1 MFILL
6 CNFPEF
12 DELWLSG
19 SHYALFISLNI
30 IYQARMRNNGLLT
43 TALKQELS
51 LLQSIS
57 LSGAPENLQTIKQS
71 LIDSLQTQI
80 SWQQDIEDALEK
92 CGVNIKVST
101 EGRYLNCAHVRTSL
115 KDLKVGQNFFAFY
128 SIRHFL

>member
-6 CNFPEF
+6 LNFPDS
-12 DELWLSG
+12 DELYLPS
-19 SHYALFISLNI
+19 SHYALFISNTM
-30 IYQARMRNNGLLT
+30 IYQARMKNNGLLT

-51 LLQSIS
+51 LLQSVS

-101 EGRYLNCAHVRTSL
+101 KGRYLNF
-115 KDLKVGQNFFAFY
+115 DEGIFY
-128 SIRHFL
+128 PTVSVFNLY

>member
-1 MFILL
+1 
-6 CNFPEF
+6 
-12 DELWLSG
+12 
-19 SHYALFISLNI
+19 
-30 IYQARMRNNGLLT
+30 MRNNGLLT

-51 LLQSIS
+51 LLQSVS

-101 EGRYLNCAHVRTSL
+101 EGRYLNF
-115 KDLKVGQNFFAFY
+115 DQGIFY
-128 SIRHFL
+128 PTVSVFKLF